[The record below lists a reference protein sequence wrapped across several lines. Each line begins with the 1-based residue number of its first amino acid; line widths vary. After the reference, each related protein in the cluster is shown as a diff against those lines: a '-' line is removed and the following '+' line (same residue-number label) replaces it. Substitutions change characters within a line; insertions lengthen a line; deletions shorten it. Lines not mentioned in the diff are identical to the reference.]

1 MKTIIRDLAKE
12 QGFDVCRFARA
23 APASH
28 ATAYFS
34 WLGSGRHGEMEWLN
48 RDPVRRTDPGRVLPG
63 VKTVLVLAT
72 NYFQGADHR
81 IPAGKIARYAWG
93 ADYHKIMLRNMAPIE
108 TFLHEQG
115 GTQKCYVDTGPIL
128 ERDFAAVCGLGWQG
142 KSTMCL
148 NSTLGT
154 WFFIGVILTTLDLEP
169 DAPVKNRC
177 GSCTRCIDICPT
189 RAITAPYQLDARRCI
204 SYLTIESKDPIPIEF
219 RTAIHD
225 RIYGCDDCLEVCPWN
240 RFARETQELRFH
252 LPDRL
257 KTLTLRALAIL
268 TEDQFRTLFRES
280 PIRRIKRPRF
290 VRNVCVALGNIG
302 SDEDLPVLTALAQDP
317 DPLIAEH
324 AVWAAEQVRNRRQ
337 LPLAFRP
344 KPITNSLLTNA
355 DVAELADA
363 LDSKSSSRK

>member
-12 QGFDVCRFARA
+12 HRFDVCRFARA

-48 RDPVRRTDPGRVLPG
+48 RDPGRRTDPGRVLPG